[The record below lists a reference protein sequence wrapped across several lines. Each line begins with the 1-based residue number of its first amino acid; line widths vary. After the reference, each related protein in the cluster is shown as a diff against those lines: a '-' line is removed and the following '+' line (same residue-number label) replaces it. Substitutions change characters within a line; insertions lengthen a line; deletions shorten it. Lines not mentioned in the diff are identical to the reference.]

1 MCFNIRINTYTTT
14 TIININDYDE
24 QTWWGEGEDKYQ
36 S

>member
-14 TIININDYDE
+14 ININDYDE
-24 QTWWGEGEDKYQ
+24 QTWRGEGEDKHQ